1 MKPEEKRAQV
11 LQVLRQNARLQPE
24 QIAERLALS
33 VSEVREII
41 ADAEKQSIIRGYY
54 TLINDNAPGQQ
65 AVRALIEVSI
75 QPERDSGFDRL
86 ARSISRFP
94 EVTDV
99 MLVSGSYDL
108 LLIVNGASLQEVAH
122 FVASRLSPLDG
133 VRSTRTHF
141 MLRKYK
147 EAGFQLEE
155 DERHE
160 RLSVTP

>member
-1 MKPEEKRAQV
+1 MKPEEKRTQV
-11 LQVLRQNARLQPE
+11 LQILRQNARLLPE

-33 VSEVREII
+33 VEEVREII
-41 ADAEKQSIIRGYY
+41 ADAEKQAMIRGYY
-54 TLINDNAPGQQ
+54 TLLSDGALGRQS
-65 AVRALIEVSI
+65 VRALIEVSI

-108 LLIVNGASLQEVAH
+108 LLFVNGDSLQEVAH
-122 FVASRLSPLDG
+122 FVASRLSPLAG